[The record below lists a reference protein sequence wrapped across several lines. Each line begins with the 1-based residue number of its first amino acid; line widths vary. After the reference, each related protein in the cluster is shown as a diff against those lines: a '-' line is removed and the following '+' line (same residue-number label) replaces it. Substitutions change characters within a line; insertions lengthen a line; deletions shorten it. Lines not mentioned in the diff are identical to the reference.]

1 MTYFTTF
8 YFCVDIFGCSSG
20 AWDWATTCHQRT
32 LVVAIWAAPARRK
45 IPATSNSSTQTH
57 FSNNWRF
64 GSEPPCYCCVT
75 SAFNIKR
82 KIINLSSDFNDDPLL
97 LFYVIWRNFQCP
109 SFDQKSEYPRCETQ
123 KCDNIWPV
131 LWILMLN
138 CPQIIW
144 KWRGVG
150 AYKSPTTTDFH
161 DVIETT

>member
-97 LFYVIWRNFQCP
+97 IFMWFDGISSAQVLIKKVNIQDVKPKSVII
-109 SFDQKSEYPRCETQ
+109 FDLSCEFLCLTVHKLSENGEGQ
-123 KCDNIWPV
+123 V
-131 LWILMLN
+131 LTSHQ
-138 CPQIIW
+138 PQPIFMM
-144 KWRGVG
+144 
-150 AYKSPTTTDFH
+150 S
-161 DVIETT
+161 